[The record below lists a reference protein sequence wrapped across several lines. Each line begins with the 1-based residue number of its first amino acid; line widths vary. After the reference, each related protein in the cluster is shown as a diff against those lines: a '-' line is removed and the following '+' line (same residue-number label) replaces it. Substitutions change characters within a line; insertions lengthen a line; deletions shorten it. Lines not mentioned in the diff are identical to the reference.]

1 MDVTDIHQ
9 LGRHRDRTVPHHS
22 CISMQSEIITKT
34 SFPADSSLKPKI
46 ICDNKNCQTDFK
58 MFLKLLNRH
67 GCRQFVRYSSSTDMS
82 KPVVLKSN
90 PENGFTTVILNKPPV
105 NSLGMNVMKE
115 LIKTFEE
122 LVSRVDL
129 TSSFLI

>member
-1 MDVTDIHQ
+1 MLQ
-9 LGRHRDRTVPHHS
+9 
-22 CISMQSEIITKT
+22 
-34 SFPADSSLKPKI
+34 KI
-46 ICDNKNCQTDFK
+46 
-58 MFLKLLNRH
+58 LNRH
-67 GCRQFVRYSSSTDMS
+67 GFRQFVRYSSSTDMS

-115 LIKTFEE
+115 LIRTFEE

-129 TSSFLI
+129 RASFLIIQAHLFIIKMNLASTTALVNMHTQQILT